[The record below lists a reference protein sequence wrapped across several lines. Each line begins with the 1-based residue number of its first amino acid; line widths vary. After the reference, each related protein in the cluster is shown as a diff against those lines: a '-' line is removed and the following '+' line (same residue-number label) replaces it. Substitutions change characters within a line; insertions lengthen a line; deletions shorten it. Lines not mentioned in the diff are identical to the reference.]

1 MANAPQPAPKSR
13 RTLIVAVVSAV
24 LVVALGVVAVV
35 ATRKDSSSSD
45 PTDVSAVSIET
56 GDVTVT
62 GAELVRPPDAPAI
75 DPAIGAKAPALNGL
89 GFDGS
94 PVSITPGERPTIVM
108 FVAHWCPHCQREVP
122 QVVKWLAAG
131 VAKGVD
137 MKAVATSTDAKLPN
151 YPPSSWLA
159 GEGFTVP
166 TLVDSTESTAAS
178 AYGLDAFPYFVAVD
192 AKGYVTKRMAGE
204 LTEAQFTDLVA
215 AAKA

>member
-1 MANAPQPAPKSR
+1 MANVAQPAAKSR
-13 RTLIVAVVSAV
+13 RTVIVAVVSAV
-24 LVVALGVVAVV
+24 LVAALGIVAVV
-35 ATRKDSSSSD
+35 ATRDDSSSDS
-45 PTDVSAVSIET
+45 TGVSAVSIET

-62 GAELVRPPDAPAI
+62 GASLVTPPEAPAV

-94 PVSITPGERPTIVM
+94 AVSVTPGTRPTIVM

-122 QVVKWLAAG
+122 QLVKWLAAG
-131 VAKGVD
+131 VADGVD
-137 MKAVATSTDAKLPN
+137 MRAVATSTDAKLPN

-159 GEGFTVP
+159 GEGFDVP
-166 TLVDSTESTAAS
+166 TLLDSTESAAAS

-192 AKGYVTKRMAGE
+192 AKGNVTKRMAGE
-204 LTEAQFTDLVA
+204 LTEEQFTALVA

>member
-1 MANAPQPAPKSR
+1 MANVAQPAPKSR
-13 RTLIVAVVSAV
+13 RTVIVAVASAV
-24 LVVALGVVAVV
+24 LVAALGIVAVV
-35 ATRKDSSSSD
+35 ATRDDSSSDS
-45 PTDVSAVSIET
+45 TGVSAVSIET

-62 GAELVRPPDAPAI
+62 GASLVTPPDAPAV

-94 PVSITPGERPTIVM
+94 AVSVTPGTRPTIVM

-122 QVVKWLAAG
+122 QLVKWLAAG
-131 VAKGVD
+131 VADGVD
-137 MKAVATSTDAKLPN
+137 MRAVVTSTDAKLPN

-159 GEGFTVP
+159 GEGFDVP
-166 TLVDSTESTAAS
+166 TLLDSTESAAAS

-192 AKGYVTKRMAGE
+192 AKGNVTKRMAGE
-204 LTEAQFTDLVA
+204 LTEEQFTALVA

>member
-1 MANAPQPAPKSR
+1 MANVAQPAPKSR
-13 RTLIVAVVSAV
+13 RTVIVAVASAV
-24 LVVALGVVAVV
+24 LVAALGIVAVV
-35 ATRKDSSSSD
+35 ATRDDSSSDS
-45 PTDVSAVSIET
+45 TGVSAVSIET

-62 GAELVRPPDAPAI
+62 GASLVTPPDAPAV

-94 PVSITPGERPTIVM
+94 AVSVTPGTRPTIVM

-122 QVVKWLAAG
+122 QLVKWLAAG
-131 VAKGVD
+131 VADGVD
-137 MKAVATSTDAKLPN
+137 MRAVVTSTDAKLPN

-159 GEGFTVP
+159 GEGFDVP
-166 TLVDSTESTAAS
+166 TLLDSTESVAAS

-192 AKGYVTKRMAGE
+192 AKGNVTKRMAGE
-204 LTEAQFTDLVA
+204 LTEEQFTALVA

>member
-1 MANAPQPAPKSR
+1 MANAPQTSPKSR
-13 RTLIVAVVSAV
+13 RTLIVAVASAV

-45 PTDVSAVSIET
+45 PSDVSAVSIET
-56 GDVTVT
+56 GDVSVT
-62 GAELVRPPDAPAI
+62 GALLSTPPDAPAI
-75 DPAIGAKAPALNGL
+75 DPAIGAKAPTLSGL

-131 VAKGVD
+131 VADGVD

-192 AKGYVTKRMAGE
+192 AKGNVTKRMAGE

>member
-1 MANAPQPAPKSR
+1 MANAPQPSPKSR
-13 RTLIVAVVSAV
+13 RTLIVAVASAV
-24 LVVALGVVAVV
+24 LVLALGIVAVV
-35 ATRKDSSSSD
+35 ATREESSSD
-45 PTDVSAVSIET
+45 QTDGTAVSIET

-62 GAELVRPPDAPAI
+62 GASLATPPEAPAI
-75 DPAIGAKAPALNGL
+75 DPAIGAKAPTLNGV

-94 PVSITPGERPTIVM
+94 AVSVTPGERPTIVM

-131 VAKGVD
+131 VAAGVD
-137 MKAVATSTDAKLPN
+137 VKAVATSTDAKLPN

-159 GEGFTVP
+159 DEGFDVP
-166 TLVDSTESTAAS
+166 TLVDSAESTAAS
-178 AYGLDAFPYFVAVD
+178 AYGLDAFPYFVALD
-192 AKGYVTKRMAGE
+192 AKGNVTKRMAGE

>member
-1 MANAPQPAPKSR
+1 MANASHPPQKSR
-13 RTLIVAVVSAV
+13 RTLIVAVASAV
-24 LVVALGVVAVV
+24 LVVALGIVAVV
-35 ATRKDSSSSD
+35 ATRKDSSSD

-75 DPAIGAKAPALNGL
+75 DPAIGTKAPVLTGL

-131 VAKGVD
+131 VADGVD

-159 GEGFTVP
+159 GEGFNVP

-192 AKGYVTKRMAGE
+192 AKGNVMKRIAGE

>member
-1 MANAPQPAPKSR
+1 MANVAQPAPKSR
-13 RTLIVAVVSAV
+13 RTLIVAVASAV
-24 LVVALGVVAVV
+24 LVAALGIVAVV
-35 ATRKDSSSSD
+35 ATRDDSSSDS
-45 PTDVSAVSIET
+45 TGVSAVSIET

-62 GAELVRPPDAPAI
+62 GASLVTPPEAPAV

-94 PVSITPGERPTIVM
+94 AVSVTPGNRPTIVM

-122 QVVKWLAAG
+122 QLVKWLAAG
-131 VAKGVD
+131 VADGVD
-137 MKAVATSTDAKLPN
+137 MRAVATSTDAKLPN

-159 GEGFTVP
+159 GEGFDVP
-166 TLVDSTESTAAS
+166 TLLDSTESAAAS

-192 AKGYVTKRMAGE
+192 AKGNVTKRMAGE
-204 LTEAQFTDLVA
+204 LTEEQFTALVA